1 MEAGEVEEGSSELR
15 ENRIYRQHRIHT
27 IQLISGLWLASIVN
41 FGKRKMTT
49 GNSLTDAVTRI
60 PREYHS
66 EEEAIRAAKEYI
78 DQQAVHEQ
86 EA

>member
-1 MEAGEVEEGSSELR
+1 MKEQGGSIELKESR
-15 ENRIYRQHRIHT
+15 VYRQHRIHT
-27 IQLISGLWLASIVN
+27 VQLTSGLWLASIVN

-49 GNSLTDAVTRI
+49 TNSLTDAVTRI
-60 PREYHS
+60 PREFGS
-66 EEEAIRAAKEYI
+66 EEQAIQAAKEYI

>member
-1 MEAGEVEEGSSELR
+1 MK
-15 ENRIYRQHRIHT
+15 ENPVYKRHRIHT
-27 IQLISGLWLASIVN
+27 EELASGLWLVSIVN
-41 FGKRKMTT
+41 FGNRKMTT

-60 PREYHS
+60 PREYGS
-66 EEEAIRAAKEYI
+66 EEQAIRAAKEYI

>member
-1 MEAGEVEEGSSELR
+1 MKEGR
-15 ENRIYRQHRIHT
+15 VYRQHRIHT
-27 IQLISGLWLASIVN
+27 VQLTSGLWLASIVN
-41 FGKRKMTT
+41 FGKRQMTT

-60 PREYHS
+60 PKEYGS
-66 EEEAIRAAKEYI
+66 EEQAIRAAKEYI